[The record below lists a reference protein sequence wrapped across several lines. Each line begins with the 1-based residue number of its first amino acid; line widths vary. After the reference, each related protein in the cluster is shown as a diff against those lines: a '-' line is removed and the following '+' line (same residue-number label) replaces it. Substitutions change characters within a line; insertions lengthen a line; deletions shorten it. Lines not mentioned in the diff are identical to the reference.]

1 MFASQSFLE
10 LIILFG
16 AATAVATI
24 CHYVRLPTVV
34 GFILAGVLVG
44 PSGLSLVSSLPN
56 ADRLAELA
64 VIFLMF
70 SIGLEFPFRRFLD
83 LRREFLKVG
92 LLQVVLTVMVGA
104 MAAKALAGFPL
115 PKALFTGCLIALSST
130 ALVIKL
136 LHDARD
142 VETPYGKS
150 ALSILLFQDL
160 AVIPMMLALPLLAG
174 EKIAAWSLATGALTG
189 AKVLGLFGALWLTG
203 RYIVP
208 FVLDRVVRTRS
219 REVFFFCILFLCFGV
234 AYLFELGGLS
244 VGLGAFAAGMMIA
257 ESPYGRQVTS
267 DVVPLRD
274 NFLGLFFASVGML
287 VDLKFASANLGAILA
302 LGVGALVL
310 KTVVT
315 FIIGLANRAP
325 ASIAGIVALS
335 TAQIGEFSFVLAQKG
350 VDLGIFTGAENQ
362 MFLSVTVLTI
372 AVTPFLFRLAPRIA
386 LSQRLAP
393 WKTAASTREGKDVR
407 DTVRTADK
415 ATGQTVI
422 IGFGIAGRNMSAA
435 MGALG
440 IPFQVIELNYEVV
453 KELKKEGLPIHYGDA
468 TRAEVLEHAGLA
480 HARLVVIAVS
490 GAKIVPAVIA
500 AVRRL
505 RPDVQIIVR
514 AQYLR
519 DLEPLHREPLLDLVV
534 AEVET
539 SVELLARA
547 LKVYGVASEDI
558 RRYMHQARQQ
568 LNTFAE
574 MTSTL
579 QSPTLNLPSWEALS
593 SIKPLRIGE
602 RFKAIARSL
611 AELDL
616 PRRTGSSVVSVFREG
631 LGTTIP
637 GGDFVFE
644 AGDVAHLIGAPE
656 SLAQAEAL
664 LKDGPG
670 AR

>member
-34 GFILAGVLVG
+34 GFILAGVMVG
-44 PSGLSLVSSLPN
+44 PYGFSLVSSLPN
-56 ADRLAELA
+56 ADRLAEFA

-83 LRREFLKVG
+83 LRREFLKMG
-92 LLQVVLTVMVGA
+92 LLQVALTVMVGA
-104 MAAKALAGFPL
+104 MAAKILGDASA
-115 PKALFTGCLIALSST
+115 PKALFIGCLIALSST

-142 VETPYGKS
+142 IETPYGKS
-150 ALSILLFQDL
+150 TLSILLFQDL
-160 AVIPMMLALPLLAG
+160 AVIPMMLALPMLAG
-174 EKIAAWSLATGALTG
+174 ETVAHWSGATMALT
-189 AKVLGLFGALWLTG
+189 AVKVLGLFVSLWLTG
-203 RYIVP
+203 RYVVP

-234 AYLFELGGLS
+234 AFLFELGGLS

-257 ESPYGRQVTS
+257 ESPYGRQVTA

-274 NFLGLFFASVGML
+274 NFLGLFFTSVGML
-287 VDLKFASANLGAILA
+287 LDLKFVAGHLFTILGIS
-302 LGVGALVL
+302 ALVL
-310 KTVVT
+310 CLKSLVT
-315 FIIGLANRAP
+315 FAVALANRAP
-325 ASIAGIVALS
+325 ASIAAIVGLC

-350 VDLGIFTGAENQ
+350 VDLGIFSTTENQ
-362 MFLSVTVLTI
+362 MFLSVSVLTI
-372 AVTPFLFRLAPRIA
+372 ALTPFLFRLGPRIA
-386 LSQRLAP
+386 LAQHQAP
-393 WKTAASTREGKDVR
+393 WKSAASSREGAGVR
-407 DTVRTADK
+407 EIVQAGDQNNGKTI
-415 ATGQTVI
+415 I
-422 IGFGIAGRNMSAA
+422 IGFGIAGRNMAAA

-440 IPFQVIELNYEVV
+440 IPFAAIELNYEVV
-453 KELKKEGLPIHYGDA
+453 KELKKAGLPILYGDA
-468 TRAEVLEHAGLA
+468 TRTEVLEHAGLA
-480 HARLVVIAVS
+480 TARLVVIAVS

-500 AVRRL
+500 AVRQL
-505 RPDVQIIVR
+505 RPDLQIIVR

-519 DLEPLHREPLLDLVV
+519 DLDAMHREPHLDLVV

-547 LKVYGVASEDI
+547 LKVYGVESEDI
-558 RRYMHQARQQ
+558 RRYMQQARHQ
-568 LNTFAE
+568 LNTFAQ
-574 MTSTL
+574 MTSHL
-579 QSPTLNLPSWEALS
+579 QSPVLNLPSWEAMS

-602 RFKAIARSL
+602 TFKSVSRSL

-616 PRRTGSSVVSVFREG
+616 PRKAGASVVSVFREG

-637 GGDFVFE
+637 GGDFVLA
-644 AGDVAHLIGAPE
+644 AGDVAHLIGSP
-656 SLAQAEAL
+656 EAL
-664 LKDGPG
+664 AAAEGMLKEGVAG
-670 AR
+670 R